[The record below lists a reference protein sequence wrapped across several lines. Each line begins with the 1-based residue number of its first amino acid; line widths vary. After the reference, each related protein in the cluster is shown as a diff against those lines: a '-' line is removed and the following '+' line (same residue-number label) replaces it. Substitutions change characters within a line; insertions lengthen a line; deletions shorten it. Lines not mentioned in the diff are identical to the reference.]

1 MIGGSANP
9 TCRDNGAFT
18 LVLRPTDISPLARLV
33 RRVDAASDGETASDS
48 FATGFPSVDKWLGGG
63 VRRGDL
69 VVIGG
74 EVGSGKSSL
83 ALAMALR
90 MAQAGATSAFFTH
103 EMSVDR
109 VMERALAIE
118 GRARI
123 DEMRQGKLDEFT
135 RAAVGAAAVRLRDR
149 APAFEI
155 LPDGGAEVLGGV
167 LRSSL
172 DLQVA
177 FVDPLQALS
186 VSGESQDEELAATVV
201 ALKAL
206 AVQLNVAL
214 VVTSHLQTGTADRN
228 DARPTLDDFGA
239 LGAVKQ
245 HADVVLGIFR
255 EEMFQPNSGV
265 DGATELLVLKNRN
278 GNTGYVDLYF
288 YKQWLRF
295 EDMLDPDR

>member
-1 MIGGSANP
+1 M
-9 TCRDNGAFT
+9 
-18 LVLRPTDISPLARLV
+18 LRPTDISPLARLV
-33 RRVDAASDGETASDS
+33 RRVDAASDGETAPDA

-69 VVIGG
+69 IVLGG
-74 EVGSGKSSL
+74 EVGCGKSSL

-90 MAQAGATSAFFTH
+90 MAQGGITSAFYTY
-103 EMSVDR
+103 EMSVER
-109 VMERALAIE
+109 LMERALAIE
-118 GRARI
+118 GRARVDDI
-123 DEMRQGKLDEFT
+123 RQGTLDEFA
-135 RAAVGAAAVRLRDR
+135 RAAVGAVAVRLRDR
-149 APAFEI
+149 APIFESI
-155 LPDGGAEVLGGV
+155 TTGGIASLDGAV
-167 LRSSL
+167 RRTL

-186 VSGESQDEELAATVV
+186 EGVTLQAEELARAVL

-206 AVQLNVAL
+206 AIDLNVAL
-214 VVTSHLQTGTADRN
+214 VVATHLDSNSAERPDR
-228 DARPTLDDFGA
+228 RPALDDFGA

-245 HADVVLGIFR
+245 HADVVLGVYR

>member
-1 MIGGSANP
+1 M
-9 TCRDNGAFT
+9 
-18 LVLRPTDISPLARLV
+18 LRPTDISPLARLV
-33 RRVDAASDGETASDS
+33 RRVDAASDGESAPDA

-69 VVIGG
+69 IVIGG
-74 EVGSGKSSL
+74 EVGCGKSSL

-90 MAQAGATSAFFTH
+90 MAQSGITSAFYTY
-103 EMSVDR
+103 EMSAER
-109 VMERALAIE
+109 LMERALAID
-118 GRARI
+118 GRARV
-123 DEMRQGKLDEFT
+123 DEIRQGTLDEFA

-149 APAFEI
+149 APTFESI
-155 LPDGGAEVLGGV
+155 TTAGFNALDGSV
-167 LRSSL
+167 RRTL

-186 VSGESQDEELAATVV
+186 DGAAPQAEELARAVL

-206 AVQLNVAL
+206 AIDLNVAL
-214 VVTSHLQTGTADRN
+214 VVATHLDSDHAVRPDR
-228 DARPTLDDFGA
+228 RPTLDDFGA

-245 HADVVLGIFR
+245 HADVVLGVYR

>member
-1 MIGGSANP
+1 M
-9 TCRDNGAFT
+9 
-18 LVLRPTDISPLARLV
+18 LRPTDISPLARLV
-33 RRVDAASDGETASDS
+33 RRVDAASDGETAPDA

-69 VVIGG
+69 IVIGG
-74 EVGSGKSSL
+74 EVGCGKSSL

-90 MAQAGATSAFFTH
+90 MAQGGITSAFYTY
-103 EMSVDR
+103 EMSVER

-118 GRARI
+118 GRARV
-123 DEMRQGKLDEFT
+123 DEIRQGTLDEFA

-149 APAFEI
+149 APVFESI
-155 LPDGGAEVLGGV
+155 TTAGIAALDGAV
-167 LRSSL
+167 RRTL

-186 VSGESQDEELAATVV
+186 EGATSQAEELARAVL

-206 AVQLNVAL
+206 AIDLNVAL
-214 VVTSHLQTGTADRN
+214 VVSTHLQTSPTGRPDQ
-228 DARPTLDDFGA
+228 RPTLDDFGA

-245 HADVVLGIFR
+245 HADVVLGVYR

>member
-1 MIGGSANP
+1 MICGPAIPS
-9 TCRDNGAFT
+9 CRNNGASAR
-18 LVLRPTDISPLARLV
+18 VLRPTDISPLARLV
-33 RRVDAASDGETASDS
+33 RRVDAASDGETAADS

-74 EVGSGKSSL
+74 EVGCGKSSL

-90 MAQAGATSAFFTH
+90 MSQAGTHAAFLTH
-103 EMSVDR
+103 EMSVER

-123 DEMRQGKLDEFT
+123 DEIRQGSLDEFA
-135 RAAVGAAAVRLRDR
+135 RAAVGATAVRLRDR
-149 APAFEI
+149 SPVFET
-155 LPDGGAEVLGGV
+155 LPPGGAEALGGA
-167 LRSSL
+167 LRRSL
-172 DLQVA
+172 DMQVA
-177 FVDPLQALS
+177 FVDPLQSLAL
-186 VSGESQDEELAATVV
+186 GGRSQDEDLASAII

-206 AVQLNVAL
+206 AIDLNVAL
-214 VVTSHLQTGTADRN
+214 VVTSHLHTSPTGRPN
-228 DARPTLDDFGA
+228 QRPTLDDFGA
-239 LGAVKQ
+239 LGAIKQ
-245 HADVVLGIFR
+245 HADVVMGIYR

>member
-1 MIGGSANP
+1 
-9 TCRDNGAFT
+9 
-18 LVLRPTDISPLARLV
+18 VLRPTDISPLARLV

-90 MAQAGATSAFFTH
+90 MSQVGATSAFFTH
-103 EMSVDR
+103 EMSVER

-155 LPDGGAEVLGGV
+155 LPDGGGAAVLGGA
-167 LRSSL
+167 LRSTL

-186 VSGESQDEELAATVV
+186 VSGKSQDEELAAAVV
-201 ALKAL
+201 ELKAL

-214 VVTSHLQTGTADRN
+214 VVTSHLKAGTAGRN
-228 DARPTLDDFGA
+228 DSRPTLDDFGA